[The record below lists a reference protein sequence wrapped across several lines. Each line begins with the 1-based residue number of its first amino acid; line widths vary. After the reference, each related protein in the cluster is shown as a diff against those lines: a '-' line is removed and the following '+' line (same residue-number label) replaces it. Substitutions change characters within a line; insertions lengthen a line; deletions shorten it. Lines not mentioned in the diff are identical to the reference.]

1 MQYRN
6 GQKQS
11 KHWLTSACIPAWR
24 LTPVASYMTIN
35 VNPRQTGKSESL
47 TPWQSATEAVSAVQ
61 SAVCDDGIP
70 PELNSIRRSHRRST
84 NEVSTTLAA
93 CATAHATSPDTNVG
107 FAASARM
114 YGFSRALVT
123 AAAVVLISSVPIL
136 APPPAAV
143 AAAPAPTARSGS
155 SPPARPPRSA
165 AARSRESEA
174 GGHTGGGVDGAAAA
188 SEDEEDSVWT
198 RRRRWRGGLSG
209 LETGLRR
216 LLGKT
221 LEKRLELSTSM
232 AAAPHRRGGGD
243 WRVVVW
249 PWRLGGSV
257 ILYRRHIGQN
267 YPWFSRVITLLPWLV
282 AWEG

>member
-143 AAAPAPTARSGS
+143 AAAPAPTARSG
-155 SPPARPPRSA
+155 APPRALPAAPRRGAGRARRAATLA
-165 AARSRESEA
+165 AAW
-174 GGHTGGGVDGAAAA
+174 TAAAA

-232 AAAPHRRGGGD
+232 AAAQHRRGGGD